1 VSTLLYRATVRL
13 SRVVGMWI
21 VRVMGAIIAAAY
33 YLVFPRD
40 TGRSVR
46 FYRALFP
53 ERSRLYALCSA
64 STPW

>member
-33 YLVFPRD
+33 YSVFPRH
-40 TGRSVR
+40 TGHGVR
-46 FYRALFP
+46 FPVAALP
-53 ERSRLYALCSA
+53 C
-64 STPW
+64 

>member
-33 YLVFPRD
+33 YLVFPRH
-40 TGRSVR
+40 TGHSVR

-53 ERSRLYALCSA
+53 VAALPC
-64 STPW
+64 